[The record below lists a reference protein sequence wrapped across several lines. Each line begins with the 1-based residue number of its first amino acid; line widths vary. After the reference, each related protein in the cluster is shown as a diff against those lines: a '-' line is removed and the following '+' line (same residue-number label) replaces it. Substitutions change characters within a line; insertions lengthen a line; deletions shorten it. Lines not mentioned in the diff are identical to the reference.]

1 MHAPQPEGRRNTDI
15 APWLG
20 IPDIMVVAKNERSRW
35 LDIRCSYWRP
45 VGPEM
50 REAYM
55 FRVSMPTPDDLIY
68 QIEIQWDDGT
78 EHVMGAT
85 MDDSIA
91 KRNQV
96 KTALNQIT
104 ATQIVHELMDP
115 KNVQIYKAH
124 LDKGM
129 CIHNQ
134 LPSLTA
140 AVDLLI
146 ELLNIAIGVEMDKQ
160 LVHGAMDEA
169 NDAHINRDVAHT
181 LTTIRVYM
189 DKVFRLVAY
198 GDDYRITKTR
208 PVVDYAIGI
217 ANAHQAAFND
227 VAMHSHYS
235 PSHQNWVYEN
245 LRHQLRQHLQ
255 RIYRECTGHTG

>member
-1 MHAPQPEGRRNTDI
+1 MHAPQQEGRRNTDI
-15 APWLG
+15 APWLE

-55 FRVSMPTPDDLIY
+55 FRVSMPTPDELIY
-68 QIEIQWDDGT
+68 QIELQWDDGT

-85 MDDSIA
+85 MGDSIA

-104 ATQIVHELMDP
+104 ATQVVRELMDP
-115 KNVQIYKAH
+115 KNVQRYEAH
-124 LDKGM
+124 LNEGR

-134 LPSLTA
+134 QPLLTA

-146 ELLNIAIGVEMDKQ
+146 EQLNIAIRTASDEQ
-160 LVHGAMDEA
+160 LVLGEMDEA
-169 NDAHINRDVAHT
+169 SDAHINRDVAHT
-181 LTTIRVYM
+181 LTEIRVYM
-189 DKVFRLVAY
+189 DKVFRRVAD
-198 GDDYRITKTR
+198 GDDYHKITTGPTKGYVR
-208 PVVDYAIGI
+208 GI

-227 VAMHSHYS
+227 VALHSRHSQVY
-235 PSHQNWVYEN
+235 QNWVYEN

-255 RIYRECTGHTG
+255 WIYRECTGHAG